1 MVGFLVLSTG
11 NHHCCHSDHDFYDY
25 DLYYDCDFHDLKDDC
40 DDHDLKDDHDDHDTC
55 SLQRSCRM
63 LVRHDGVL
71 CLKLGGLK
79 IMIMKILLMM
89 ISEHHYDGQ

>member
-1 MVGFLVLSTG
+1 MIFRIYDFFLVLSTG
-11 NHHCCHSDHDFYDY
+11 NHYCCRSDHDFYDH
-25 DLYYDCDFHDLKDDC
+25 DLYDDC
-40 DDHDLKDDHDDHDTC
+40 DDHDLKDDRDDHDTC

-79 IMIMKILLMM
+79 IMIMKVLLMM

>member
-1 MVGFLVLSTG
+1 MIVRIYDFFLVPSTG
-11 NHHCCHSDHDFYDY
+11 NNHYCHSDHDF
-25 DLYYDCDFHDLKDDC
+25 H
-40 DDHDLKDDHDDHDTC
+40 DHDLKDGRDDHDTC